1 MSSPIETPAAAP
13 LIPVFD
19 GHNDA
24 VLSYYGAS
32 GRGSR
37 RSFFERGTE
46 GHLDLPRMR
55 EGGFVGG
62 FFAVWTPND
71 PAGQHPDLRQVD
83 EDGDGPDPR
92 MPAPVDPGFAL
103 RMATSLT
110 GTLFRLERE
119 SEGAFRIARDA
130 AELRQGIAEGAVTA
144 VIHFEGAE
152 PIDPGLNALEVFY
165 RAGLRSLGLV
175 WSRPNLFAEGVPF
188 GYPRSPDTGPGLTSL
203 GKDLVRECDRM
214 GVMLDL
220 SHLNEKGFWD
230 VAGISAKPLV
240 ATHSNVHAITACT
253 RNLTDRQLDAIR
265 DSNGMV
271 GVNFAVD
278 FTRPDGKHDADT
290 PLTDLVRHVDY
301 MADRIGIEHV
311 GLGSDFDGCT
321 VPKELGDAAGLPRLV
336 QALRDHGFSE
346 EDLRRLGSENWI
358 DLLERTW
365 GG

>member
-1 MSSPIETPAAAP
+1 MSEQP

-19 GHNDA
+19 GHND
-24 VLSYYGAS
+24 VVHEYYGT
-32 GRGSR
+32 RGER
-37 RSFFERGTE
+37 RSFFERGTK
-46 GHLDLPRMR
+46 GHLDLPRMK

-71 PAGQHPDLRQVD
+71 PAGRRPDLRHLD
-83 EDGDGPDPR
+83 EDHDGPPAGVR
-92 MPAPVDPGFAL
+92 PAPVDPGFAL
-103 RMATSLT
+103 RLATSLV

-119 SEGAFRIARDA
+119 SEGAFKIARDA
-130 AELRQGIAEGAVTA
+130 SELRRDIEGGAITA
-144 VIHFEGAE
+144 VLHFEGAE

-188 GYPRSPDTGPGLTSL
+188 GFPKSPDTGPGLTPL
-203 GKDLVRECDRM
+203 GKDLVRACDEM
-214 GVMLDL
+214 GIMVDL

-230 VAGISAKPLV
+230 VAEISRKPLV
-240 ATHSNVHAITACT
+240 ATHSNVHALTPCT

-265 DSNGMV
+265 DSGGMV

-278 FTRPDGKHDADT
+278 FTRQDGKHDADT

-301 MADRIGIEHV
+301 LADRIGIEHV

-321 VPKELGDAAGLPRLV
+321 VPEELGDAAGLPKLM
-336 QALRDHGFSE
+336 QALRDHGFGE
-346 EDLRRLGSENWI
+346 DDLRRIGSGNWI
-358 DLLERTW
+358 DLLARTW
-365 GG
+365 GA